1 MVAMDDSRGSQR
13 LSQII
18 NGLKAIRV
26 FARCLMGNQDI
37 GFEPLEGLN
46 ILGED
51 GAAVF
56 AR

>member
-26 FARCLMGNQDI
+26 LARCLMGNQDI
-37 GFEPLEGLN
+37 GFEPLEDFN

>member
-18 NGLKAIRV
+18 EGLKAIRV